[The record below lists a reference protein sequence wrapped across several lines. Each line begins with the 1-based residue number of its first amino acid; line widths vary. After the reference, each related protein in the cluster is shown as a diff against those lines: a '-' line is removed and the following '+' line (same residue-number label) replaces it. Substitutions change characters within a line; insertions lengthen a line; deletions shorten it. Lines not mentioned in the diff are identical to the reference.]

1 MHFSF
6 LTAIVA
12 LASIMSV
19 SACSGAGSSC
29 RATSNCCANQGLTC
43 TQTVVGV
50 VYFASSVHPMAHQ
63 IFALCNIRC
72 MVKSVFFIQ
81 ASEQADLHIVTH
93 W

>member
-1 MHFSF
+1 MRFSF
-6 LTAIVA
+6 LTVIVA

-19 SACSGAGSSC
+19 SACSGAGSRC
-29 RATSNCCANQGLTC
+29 RVTSNCCANQGLTC

-63 IFALCNIRC
+63 IFALCNIRR
-72 MVKSVFFIQ
+72 MVKSACFIPT
-81 ASEQADLHIVTH
+81 SEQADLHVATH